1 MEHRRSSSGSRTGGK
16 LAPKPVDLVAFAAA
30 EARLDGPSRAADVDR
45 LVAGGMS
52 RLSAERSVSI
62 ARGTAEPGR
71 ARPHRS
77 VRW

>member
-1 MEHRRSSSGSRTGGK
+1 MEQRRSSSGSRAGGK
-16 LAPKPVDLVAFAAA
+16 LAPDPVDLAAFAAA
-30 EARLDGPSRAADVDR
+30 EARLDGLGRAADVDR